1 MKRQI
6 DIEKISSCIRE
17 ILIALGDDPDREGL
31 RETPKRVAKMYEEVF
46 AGMTL
51 SNDEIAQ
58 LFGTTFD
65 EEDMIEQSSNRCV
78 IVRDIPIFSYCEHHL
93 ALMYNMK
100 VSVAYLPKEK
110 MIGLSKIARIADM
123 VGRRLQL
130 QERIGEEIAE
140 IVEKITESDAILVMI
155 HGEHSCMTS
164 RGIKKPGTLTTTV
177 TYRGER
183 MNHDSDLRQ
192 ELLML
197 MK

>member
-1 MKRQI
+1 MKRQS

-140 IVEKITESDAILVMI
+140 IVEKITESDAIIVMI

-183 MNHDSDLRQ
+183 INHDSDLRQ